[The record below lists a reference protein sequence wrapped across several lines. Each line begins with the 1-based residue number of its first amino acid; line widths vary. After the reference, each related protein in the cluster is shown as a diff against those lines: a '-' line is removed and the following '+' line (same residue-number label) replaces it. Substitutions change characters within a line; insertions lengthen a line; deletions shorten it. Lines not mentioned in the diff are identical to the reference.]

1 MGLLLG
7 GSKAWP
13 KRTMLV
19 KFGRSSCN
27 LTESRC
33 NELLARVHGGMSR
46 AMGELSDYRIAHHE
60 FDAVGEKMIC
70 AWAKGLAR
78 SIEPE

>member
-1 MGLLLG
+1 
-7 GSKAWP
+7 
-13 KRTMLV
+13 
-19 KFGRSSCN
+19 
-27 LTESRC
+27 
-33 NELLARVHGGMSR
+33 MSR